1 MPALEYLLLADYV
14 RQDGNLVHIMAAGLD
29 TFYIPEA
36 LLPTGIPVG
45 ALARISFSSRDVVGA
60 EHDIKLVFQG
70 PDGDDLLTV
79 SQRFPAPARP
89 PDLPEH
95 WRASISIAF
104 RLALPFTEHGAY
116 QLQVTLDDDPTM
128 SRSVD
133 VRAIEPGT
141 GGN

>member
-1 MPALEYLLLADYV
+1 MPALEYLLLAEYV

-29 TFYIPEA
+29 TVQIPEGV
-36 LLPTGIPVG
+36 LPAAIPAG
-45 ALARISFSSRDVVGA
+45 AFARISFSSRDDVGT

-70 PDGDDLLTV
+70 PSGDDLLTV

-95 WRASISIAF
+95 WRPAISIVF
-104 RLALPFTEHGAY
+104 RLALPITEHGAY
-116 QLQVTLDDDPTM
+116 RLQVMLDDDPTM

-133 VRAIEPGT
+133 VRAIEPDPGR
-141 GGN
+141 N